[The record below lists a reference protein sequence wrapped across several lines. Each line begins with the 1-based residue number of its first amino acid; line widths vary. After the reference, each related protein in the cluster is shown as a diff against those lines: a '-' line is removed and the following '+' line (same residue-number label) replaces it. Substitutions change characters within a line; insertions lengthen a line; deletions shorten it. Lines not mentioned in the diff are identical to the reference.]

1 MTAEFLDWVVGS
13 GVSARPRLVLLIALA
28 FLATRAVRA
37 VGRRLAD
44 RLSRLTPDPERR
56 SRLISLLLIGQG
68 TAQVVVVALAV
79 LMTW

>member
-1 MTAEFLDWVVGS
+1 MTSQFYDWLVSS
-13 GVSARPRLVLLIALA
+13 GLSTALRLVLVAALA
-28 FLATRAVRA
+28 FLGTRAVRL